1 MPDPRNTYLENEVFT
16 ATPQK
21 LRLMVIDGALR
32 FANRALDVWDQDTV
46 RNDALTRCRAL
57 VSELLSSIK
66 VDETKVAQNVAR
78 LYAFVYELLVD
89 AHIDKDKSKVS
100 ETIEILQIERE
111 TWRQVCEAMPHAPA
125 IQRREDAPQ
134 GLTARSL
141 PAFPGSGRLHSCPHA
156 LPRIDGISVRA

>member
-21 LRLMVIDGALR
+21 PRLMVIDGALR
-32 FANRALDVWDQDTV
+32 LANRAPEGWDEDTV

-100 ETIEILQIERE
+100 ETIEIVQIERA
-111 TWRQVCEAMPHAPA
+111 TWRQICEETPHDPA
-125 IQRREDAPQ
+125 TPTREA
-134 GLTARSL
+134 A
-141 PAFPGSGRLHSCPHA
+141 
-156 LPRIDGISVRA
+156 